1 MLIELHVCCN
11 MDPGRSD
18 DWRRHQI
25 VERGGDFEWVLA
37 HHLIGVHAFLRD
49 RADEARES
57 WLAVIRT
64 GTRWLNPP
72 KRRRR

>member
-1 MLIELHVCCN
+1 MT
-11 MDPGRSD
+11 RSD

-37 HHLIGVHAFLRD
+37 HRLIGVHGFFRD

-57 WLAVIRT
+57 WLTVICA

-72 KRRRR
+72 KRRRKQEQRS